1 MQERTKL
8 MNRGYSVVLL
18 LSIGLTFFTGQP
30 PIVMASVVSSTPSTP
45 VPTTQACRVQT
56 PHYNPAPHV
65 YAPDSAHTGDI
76 PYNGGHV
83 IDGIANVYL
92 IYWLKR
98 PISPKYISLSEQF
111 VKDFGRGSSLYM
123 DLSQYHDSLGRCPT
137 GARLAGTF
145 VDTRSYPPELDDPN
159 MTPDQATAV
168 FGAEIGK
175 EVTDV
180 TTEKG
185 WNTRDYHNLYGVF
198 YNAMAGGQCASA
210 VHTVLQ
216 SGSPVMYLH
225 SCQYTPRT
233 PPDKATPTNPSP
245 NHDKDADDLVNSFS
259 HEFSEA
265 VSDPLL
271 NGWNKPAGEIADVCA
286 SVPQPADPQT
296 HGDVTWH
303 GHTYLIALEYS
314 NKRHGCVLEG
324 P

>member
-30 PIVMASVVSSTPSTP
+30 PIVMASVSATPSTP

-65 YAPDSAHTGDI
+65 YATDSAHTGDLT
-76 PYNGGHV
+76 YGGGHV

-92 IYWLKR
+92 IYWLHR
-98 PISPKYISLSEQF
+98 PTSHKYISLSEQF
-111 VKDFGRGSSLYM
+111 VKDFGQRSPLYM
-123 DLSQYHDSLGRCPT
+123 DLSQYHDSSGRCPT

-145 VDTRSYPPELDDPN
+145 VDTRSLPSELTDRN
-159 MTPDQATAV
+159 MTPDQANPLVDA
-168 FGAEIGK
+168 AIRKEIA
-175 EVTDV
+175 DV
-180 TTEKG
+180 AAKKG
-185 WNTRDYHNLYGVF
+185 WNTQDYHNLYGIF
-198 YNAMAGGQCASA
+198 YNATAGGVCDEAY
-210 VHTVLQ
+210 HGVLQ
-216 SGSPVMYLH
+216 SGSPVMFLH
-225 SCQYTPRT
+225 SCPYSPSS
-233 PPDKATPTNPSP
+233 PHKATSTNPSP
-245 NHDKDADDLVNSFS
+245 NHDKDADDLVGSFS

-265 VSDPLL
+265 VTDPLL
-271 NGWNKPAGEIADVCA
+271 NGWSASNGEIADKCQPI
-286 SVPQPADPQT
+286 PQPVDRQT

-314 NKRHGCVLEG
+314 NRRHGCVLEG